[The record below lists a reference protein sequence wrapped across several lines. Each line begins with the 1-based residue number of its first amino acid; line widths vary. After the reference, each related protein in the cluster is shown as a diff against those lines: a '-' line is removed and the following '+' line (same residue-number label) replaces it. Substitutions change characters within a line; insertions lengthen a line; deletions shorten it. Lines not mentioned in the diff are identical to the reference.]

1 LADEHDHAEEHDE
14 AAEGAPAGAD
24 TDAGGGEGPRGDD
37 DAEAPPAADEPD
49 AQLVEEMLATLR
61 QAKVAPLILSTV
73 STFASVAYGKL
84 ELNELGEAKTAIDAI
99 DALLPLLHGEVDEA
113 ILRDF
118 ERSLA
123 ELKLG
128 YADAVASAK

>member
-1 LADEHDHAEEHDE
+1 LADEHDHDEEHE
-14 AAEGAPAGAD
+14 AAAGAEPEAPD
-24 TDAGGGEGPRGDD
+24 AAAGGEEGPLGDDAG
-37 DAEAPPAADEPD
+37 PAAADDELD

-73 STFASVAYGKL
+73 STFASVAYAKI